1 MDIDV
6 GGHGGGGGVGLVMS
20 NRRSSAA
27 CTVSVV
33 VVARLRSSLPLLPS
47 PRGRRRCLR
56 RHSSVVTAIHRCVV
70 LTVATLG
77 VVLTIVVVILA
88 VTVVV
93 ILSVVVVGVVLTPLL
108 PVARLHTHA
117 PGLGHASR
125 RLGTEDPAWLEYRGD
140 ERQGKSS
147 KNGFKFSVHTR
158 SAGSVA
164 WHSLRVYASRAGAG
178 SRGRSPVG
186 RNVWA
191 GEVVRFTR
199 GKEEEYLVCTAA
211 PLPSHAHSSAPEP
224 MPGSSGCPAGIVP
237 SSVNQLD
244 IACSRSYPRARGKKR
259 RSVRVIGHGA
269 QTARARVSWQG
280 ITKQCGDEKRAR
292 GVGWKFAI
300 DSDEKRLGREILTPL
315 VA

>member
-191 GEVVRFTR
+191 GEVVCCASMVWSATR
-199 GKEEEYLVCTAA
+199 GLGERRGVVSESSVTVPKLLGPGSLGRALQSNVETKSGLGGWAGS
-211 PLPSHAHSSAPEP
+211 LPSTRTR
-224 MPGSSGCPAGIVP
+224 
-237 SSVNQLD
+237 N
-244 IACSRSYPRARGKKR
+244 
-259 RSVRVIGHGA
+259 
-269 QTARARVSWQG
+269 
-280 ITKQCGDEKRAR
+280 
-292 GVGWKFAI
+292 
-300 DSDEKRLGREILTPL
+300 DSDEKS
-315 VA
+315 